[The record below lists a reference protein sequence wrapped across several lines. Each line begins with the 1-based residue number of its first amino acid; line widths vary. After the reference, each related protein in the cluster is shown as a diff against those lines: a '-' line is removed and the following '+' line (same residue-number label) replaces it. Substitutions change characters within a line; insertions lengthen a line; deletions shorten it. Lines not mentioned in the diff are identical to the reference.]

1 MVGPLFSQRN
11 NPPDFPQQETEPR
24 EGGLDMPGD
33 IYENIERKRQRVLQE
48 LAGKPYAELFAD
60 AVAQNLTERAL
71 ASYRLDPNRER
82 F

>member
-1 MVGPLFSQRN
+1 
-11 NPPDFPQQETEPR
+11 
-24 EGGLDMPGD
+24 MPED
-33 IYENIERKRQRVLQE
+33 IYENIERERQRVLQE
-48 LAGKPYAELFAD
+48 LAGKPYAEVFAD